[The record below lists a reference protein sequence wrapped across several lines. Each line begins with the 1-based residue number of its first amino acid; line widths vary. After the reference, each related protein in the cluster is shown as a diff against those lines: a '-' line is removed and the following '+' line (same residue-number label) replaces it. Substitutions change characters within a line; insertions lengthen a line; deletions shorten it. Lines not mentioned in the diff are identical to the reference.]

1 MSFRRTPSAALDL
14 HRRADDVWVGNRFLA
29 PGVVAEVTYLSDAGL
44 EYAAQESAS
53 HPATV
58 SSSSSKRSIFRR

>member
-14 HRRADDVWVGNRFLA
+14 HRRADRRLDGNRFLA
-29 PGVVAEVTYLSDAGL
+29 PGVVAGVTYLSDAGL

-53 HPATV
+53 HLATV
-58 SSSSSKRSIFRR
+58 SSRSSKRSIFRR